1 MKNCRTTLT
10 TTLLGIG
17 LALSAP
23 AVAQN
28 IAQDDNADMQ
38 MLFKADQA
46 VRSGIRPEQ
55 FTDRAFVTKM
65 IAEDQERRLKVRKLL
80 DSGALRSGEDYY
92 AAAYVFQHGSTADD
106 YLLAHSLALAAVAN
120 GKKDATWIAAA
131 TLDRYLQKIGQK
143 QIYGTQFIS
152 VKATG
157 PTMEPYDRT
166 LVPDGLRKVLGVPE
180 RKLQDERLEKL
191 KITAPATR

>member
-80 DSGALRSGEDYY
+80 DSGALRSGDDYY

-180 RKLQDERLEKL
+180 RKLQDERLEKM

>member
-1 MKNCRTTLT
+1 VKNCRRTLT

-17 LALSAP
+17 LALSAH

-180 RKLQDERLEKL
+180 RKLQDERLEKM

>member
-17 LALSAP
+17 LALCAP

-46 VRSGIRPEQ
+46 VRSSIRPEQ